1 MGQPTSAP
9 RIDFSQLL
17 RAAEGLTQWRPML
30 LGFLTLVAAGLLMVA
45 GQFLAF
51 RLGGGAGA
59 LISAFI
65 ALLVVVVV
73 AAGFSGAGVMLMD
86 RAKAIEPRSMVDALL
101 FGLTC
106 LPKFIG
112 FSLVLLGLALGLT
125 MVASLVYFVCK
136 LPGIGPLLLFVAHP
150 VLVVLTGV
158 TFTAIT
164 WVAVPLFTPAVW
176 DGRSFK
182 ESLSLVYAV
191 ARTRLIQVVALLLG
205 LYVVMSV
212 IALLLLAALFP
223 GYGLMTGLAA
233 AVVCPG
239 MLGGGMSSIV
249 GILGGMDMGGGGGH
263 LYAGMLATG
272 LIFGVATTLMFQVLI
287 MGVNLVYL
295 SATAG
300 LDIAASQGAL
310 ETHLEQA
317 KQKAREAQE
326 RARMAAERARQAMP
340 QAATAPVAGAV
351 PSPAAKTAVPCPQ
364 WHEGIHADD
373 LFCGSCGHKL
383 K

>member
-1 MGQPTSAP
+1 
-9 RIDFSQLL
+9 
-17 RAAEGLTQWRPML
+17 
-30 LGFLTLVAAGLLMVA
+30 
-45 GQFLAF
+45 
-51 RLGGGAGA
+51 
-59 LISAFI
+59 
-65 ALLVVVVV
+65 
-73 AAGFSGAGVMLMD
+73 
-86 RAKAIEPRSMVDALL
+86 
-101 FGLTC
+101 
-106 LPKFIG
+106 
-112 FSLVLLGLALGLT
+112 
-125 MVASLVYFVCK
+125 
-136 LPGIGPLLLFVAHP
+136 
-150 VLVVLTGV
+150 
-158 TFTAIT
+158 
-164 WVAVPLFTPAVW
+164 
-176 DGRSFK
+176 
-182 ESLSLVYAV
+182 
-191 ARTRLIQVVALLLG
+191 
-205 LYVVMSV
+205 
-212 IALLLLAALFP
+212 
-223 GYGLMTGLAA
+223 MTGLAA
-233 AVVCPG
+233 AIVGPG

-351 PSPAAKTAVPCPQ
+351 PSPAAKTAVHCPQ
-364 WHEGIHADD
+364 CHEGIHADD

>member
-112 FSLVLLGLALGLT
+112 FALVLLGLALGLT

-205 LYVVMSV
+205 LYVV
-212 IALLLLAALFP
+212 
-223 GYGLMTGLAA
+223 
-233 AVVCPG
+233 C
-239 MLGGGMSSIV
+239 
-249 GILGGMDMGGGGGH
+249 
-263 LYAGMLATG
+263 
-272 LIFGVATTLMFQVLI
+272 
-287 MGVNLVYL
+287 
-295 SATAG
+295 
-300 LDIAASQGAL
+300 
-310 ETHLEQA
+310 
-317 KQKAREAQE
+317 R
-326 RARMAAERARQAMP
+326 
-340 QAATAPVAGAV
+340 
-351 PSPAAKTAVPCPQ
+351 
-364 WHEGIHADD
+364 
-373 LFCGSCGHKL
+373 
-383 K
+383 

>member
-112 FSLVLLGLALGLT
+112 FALVLLGLALGLT

-233 AVVCPG
+233 AIVGPG
-239 MLGGGMSSIV
+239 MLGGGMPSIV

-351 PSPAAKTAVPCPQ
+351 PSPAAKTAVHCPQ
-364 WHEGIHADD
+364 CHEGIHADD